1 MLNAKINATCQLCNG
16 KNFYIMPLDIKT
28 KSNDMVS
35 SNTKF
40 LVECKEC
47 RQKYLLEFTMRVK

>member
-1 MLNAKINATCQLCNG
+1 MLNAKINATCKVCGG
-16 KNFYIMPLDIKT
+16 KNFYCIPCDEKT
-28 KSNDMVS
+28 KSNDIVS